1 MQHCIVVHVCVVFLF
16 VCVLDGV
23 CVCCVLGNFLLQF
36 LFSRTQLVQFVMQAS
51 MQVNVFMTLHG

>member
-1 MQHCIVVHVCVVFLF
+1 MF

-23 CVCCVLGNFLLQF
+23 CVCCALGNFLLQF

-51 MQVNVFMTLHG
+51 MQVNIFMTLHG